1 MSDTAFEWLQQ
12 WYAGHLDGEWEHQ
25 NGVRIETLDNPG
37 WSLSVDIGETELRE
51 RAFAPVVVERS
62 EHDWI
67 HARVGDG
74 RFEAFGGSGN
84 LPEMVAIFRSWAE
97 GRGRLAA
104 E

>member
-1 MSDTAFEWLQQ
+1 MSDTGFEWLQQ
-12 WYAGHLDGEWEHQ
+12 WYADHLDGEWEHQ

-67 HARVGDG
+67 HARVGSG
-74 RFEAFGGSGN
+74 RFEAFGGPGN
-84 LPEMVAIFRSWAE
+84 LPGMVAIFRDWAE

>member
-1 MSDTAFEWLQQ
+1 MSDTAFESLQQ
-12 WYAGHLDGEWEHQ
+12 WYADHLDGEWEHQ

-67 HARVGDG
+67 HARVGNG
-74 RFEAFGGSGN
+74 RFEAFGGPGS
-84 LPEMVAIFRSWAE
+84 LLEMVAVFRDWAE